1 MLPHGARSG
10 RPGVASPRNR
20 PTATGMS
27 ASHRSPVAWAG
38 ALVVPAVV
46 LALAGCGGS
55 GSSSTSGT
63 ASAPVALAAT
73 TSTPSGGDVQTQ
85 FIRVVSQ
92 VSPQVVQIETDQGL
106 GSGVV
111 YDDQGHIVTNDHV
124 VAGAKRYTVTLADS
138 AREPASLTGRY
149 TAGDL
154 AVLQLKSGRPP
165 KATFADS
172 SKLKVG
178 QLALAIGNPLG
189 LRSSVTDGIISSLG
203 RTVSEGPE
211 TGAVIASAIQ
221 TSASINPGNSGGALV
236 DLDGQVV
243 GIPTLAAVDPQ
254 LGGGAAPGIG
264 FAIPSN
270 TVTRIAD
277 QLIAS
282 GHVTRSGRAFLGVE
296 VATGVT
302 GSGVLVAAVQK
313 NGPAADAGIRPGDR
327 ILSIAGKPTPTADD
341 LTVVLADL
349 KPGQTVPVALQRADG
364 TKTTVDVKLGESPA

>member
-1 MLPHGARSG
+1 
-10 RPGVASPRNR
+10 
-20 PTATGMS
+20 MS
-27 ASHRSPVAWAG
+27 SSRRFPVAWIGVLA
-38 ALVVPAVV
+38 VPAVV

-55 GSSSTSGT
+55 NSSSGT
-63 ASAPVALAAT
+63 GSTGSAPVALAGAS
-73 TSTPSGGDVQTQ
+73 TSTSSAGGDIQSR
-85 FIRVVSQ
+85 FIQVVGQ

-124 VAGAKRYTVTLADS
+124 VAGAKRYTVTLANS
-138 AREPASLTGRY
+138 AREPASLTGHY

-154 AVLQLKSGRPP
+154 AVLQLKSGHPP

-270 TVTRIAD
+270 TVTRVAD

-296 VATGVT
+296 VATGVG
-302 GSGVLVAAVQK
+302 GSGVLVAAVEK
-313 NGPAADAGIRPGDR
+313 NGPAAGAGIRPGDR
-327 ILSIAGKPTPTADD
+327 ILSVAGKPTPTADD

-349 KPGQTVPVALQRADG
+349 KPGQTVPVAIQRADG
-364 TKTTVDVKLGESPA
+364 TKTTVNVKLGESPA